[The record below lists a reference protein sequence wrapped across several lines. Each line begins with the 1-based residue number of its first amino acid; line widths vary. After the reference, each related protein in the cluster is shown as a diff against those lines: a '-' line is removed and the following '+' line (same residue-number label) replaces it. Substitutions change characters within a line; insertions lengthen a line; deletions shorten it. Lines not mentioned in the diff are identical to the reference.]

1 MNAEFNWWLLIVGLV
16 VGAGLV
22 WFVVLESRR
31 REVDVDAEER
41 PREAAWLSAVLA
53 DEGYDV
59 APEAAGRLLELH
71 RRYLDAPPP
80 DAVVAVRPAVNEPGD
95 GSSELADHD
104 RIGVERGAPD
114 LGQ

>member
-22 WFVVLESRR
+22 WFVVLDSRR
-31 REVDVDAEER
+31 REVDVDDAER
-41 PREAAWLSAVLA
+41 HGEAAWLAAVMA

-59 APEAAGRLLELH
+59 TAEATERLLELH

-80 DAVVAVRPAVNEPGD
+80 DDPVRVPERSLDSEPTD
-95 GSSELADHD
+95 ED
-104 RIGVERGAPD
+104 RIGIDRGTPD